1 MKQPPRQRPLKDERD
16 QQIETQSRSYALE
29 FVTAAAQIVTV
40 MCLIKG
46 NPAWKG
52 SLSILFFGIAFGLF

>member
-40 MCLIKG
+40 MCLVKG

-52 SLSILFFGIAFGLF
+52 SLSILFSG